1 MVSKQF
7 RIVYCTPALY
17 FAGGM
22 ERVLTMKANYFAEH
36 FGYDVT
42 IILTDGK
49 EKPIFYP
56 LSDKVK
62 VINLDIGF
70 EELWTCSFLKKIF
83 FYLKKQHLYK
93 KLLNREL
100 MRIRP
105 DITVSMLRREIN
117 FINDIQDGSKKIGEI
132 HINRA
137 NFRNFEGNNAL
148 KNLFS
153 KFWMNSLLSKLQRL
167 DRFVVLTEKDK
178 EAWVELNNVCVI
190 PNPLSFT
197 STRHSDLSEKRIIA
211 VGRYCHE
218 KGYDLLLK
226 AWGIVQNRTTDWRL
240 EIFGEGDRTQYEEM
254 VDTLNLDRH
263 RCVLNGR
270 SSRIQDEFLNSS
282 LSVCSSKF
290 EGFGLVITEAMAC
303 GLPVVSFDCPWGPR
317 AIISDGE
324 DGMLVE
330 NGNVDKLAE
339 ALVLMIQNPKQRKAM
354 ADKAIENVQR
364 FRIDQIAGL
373 WKSLFESL

>member
-263 RCVLNGR
+263 RCILNGR
-270 SSRIQDEFLNSS
+270 SSKIQDEFLNSS

-364 FRIDQIAGL
+364 FSIDQIAGQ

>member
-83 FYLKKQHLYK
+83 FYLKIQHLYK

-178 EAWVELNNVCVI
+178 EAWVELKNVCVI

-226 AWGIVQNRTTDWRL
+226 AWVIVQNRTTDWRL

-364 FRIDQIAGL
+364 FSIDQIAGQ